1 MEPSQTPLESTRA
14 RILEAAIP
22 LFNDRGLKFT
32 MDELAASLGMSKK
45 TIYAAFPSK
54 EKMLEEM
61 VDYVFDF
68 IQRDKAAILGDDT
81 LPYLE
86 KLRRVLT
93 TLTDKYESIDLRR
106 LYDLESRYGAV
117 YAKVARRLETGWE
130 GTTALLEQGI
140 REGALRPFP
149 IPIFKL
155 MMETTLQ
162 QFFRNDVLLR
172 SGISYQEALGQ
183 VVDILLR
190 GILSPGEELPQ

>member
-32 MDELAASLGMSKK
+32 MDELAAALGMSKK

-68 IQRDKAAILGDDT
+68 IGRDKAAILGDDT

-130 GTTALLEQGI
+130 GTTALLEEGI
-140 REGALRPFP
+140 RRGVLRPFP

-162 QFFRNDVLLR
+162 QFFRGDVLLR

>member
-32 MDELAASLGMSKK
+32 MDELAAALGMSKK

-68 IQRDKAAILGDDT
+68 IGRDKAAILGDDT

-130 GTTALLEQGI
+130 GTTALLEEGI
-140 REGALRPFP
+140 RRGVLRPFP

>member
-32 MDELAASLGMSKK
+32 MDELAAALGMSKK

-68 IQRDKAAILGDDT
+68 IGRDKAAILGDDT

-140 REGALRPFP
+140 REGVLRPFP

-172 SGISYQEALGQ
+172 SGISYQDALGQ

>member
-32 MDELAASLGMSKK
+32 MDELAAALGMSKK

-68 IQRDKAAILGDDT
+68 IGRDKAAILGDDT

-130 GTTALLEQGI
+130 GTTALLEEGI
-140 REGALRPFP
+140 REGVLRPFP

-162 QFFRNDVLLR
+162 QFFRGDVLLR

>member
-32 MDELAASLGMSKK
+32 MDELAAALGMSKK

-68 IQRDKAAILGDDT
+68 IGRDKAAILGDDT

-140 REGALRPFP
+140 REGVLRPFP

>member
-32 MDELAASLGMSKK
+32 MDELAAALGMSKK

-68 IQRDKAAILGDDT
+68 IGRDKAAILGDDT

-140 REGALRPFP
+140 RRGVLRPFP

>member
-32 MDELAASLGMSKK
+32 MDELAAALGMSKK

-68 IQRDKAAILGDDT
+68 IGRDKAAILGDDT

-140 REGALRPFP
+140 REGVLRPFP

-162 QFFRNDVLLR
+162 QFFRGDVLLR

>member
-1 MEPSQTPLESTRA
+1 MA
-14 RILEAAIP
+14 
-22 LFNDRGLKFT
+22 GLWAFV
-32 MDELAASLGMSKK
+32 ASW
-45 TIYAAFPSK
+45 
-54 EKMLEEM
+54 
-61 VDYVFDF
+61 
-68 IQRDKAAILGDDT
+68 
-81 LPYLE
+81 
-86 KLRRVLT
+86 
-93 TLTDKYESIDLRR
+93 RR
-106 LYDLESRYGAV
+106 LVVLVPEVLVG
-117 YAKVARRLETGWE
+117 LETGWE

>member
-32 MDELAASLGMSKK
+32 MDELAAALGMSKK

-68 IQRDKAAILGDDT
+68 IGRDKAAILDDDT

-140 REGALRPFP
+140 REGVLRPFP